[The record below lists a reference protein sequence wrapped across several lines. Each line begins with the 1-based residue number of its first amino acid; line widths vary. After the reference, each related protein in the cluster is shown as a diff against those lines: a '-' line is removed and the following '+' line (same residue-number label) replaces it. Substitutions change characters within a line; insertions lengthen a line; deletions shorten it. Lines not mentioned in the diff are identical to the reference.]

1 MSEGRDPRPGPEPT
15 EAVVPTEPVGPA
27 EPGAPTEPA
36 QKHTQAGNGPVNDAP
51 TAHGAPEPTAH
62 GGMEPTR
69 PEPDA
74 AGVEES
80 TGREPLAPGGEGPS
94 GPDSVAPGDRM
105 PTGPAS
111 VAPGGSEPTAH
122 GEPEPTRPDAVGGEE
137 PSGPEPL
144 ALGGEVPTDPESLA
158 PGGEEPSGPDSV
170 APGGRG
176 STGPASVAPGGS
188 APTAHGEPEPTR
200 PESDALGGE
209 EPTDPES
216 PAHADLE
223 STRPEPVVPGERKPS
238 GPEPD
243 APGELDLGALLR
255 EAVRDVE
262 PADGTLEHL
271 RRAVPARRARKRQ
284 AVVGMAAAAL
294 FIGTAVPA
302 LVHVSQSGGPGANPS
317 VAGNASEAQGGT
329 SQGQGKD
336 RGAGPSGAAG
346 TATAGPSASAD
357 PADPGKKPEE
367 RRHTAPK
374 PGAPPGVGG
383 PSASTLAEPTA
394 CTPAQL
400 GPAFSNSA
408 APDSTGAVYG
418 TFRVANVSSS
428 DCVVTGPGSVVVTPV
443 GAADPARIGSARHT
457 AGDAAAGLPDPSLES
472 AALTV
477 KSGGA
482 YEVRFAWVPSEPCP
496 TPGGGT
502 GDPTGEPTPPPTPTE
517 DTTGTGGTDLGGT
530 EGEAGPTTQ
539 LMTEHG
545 PVDGGVSVSYT
556 PSTGTGGTTTS
567 VPNACAGTVY
577 WTGILTV
584 A

>member
-1 MSEGRDPRPGPEPT
+1 MSEGKDPRPGAEPT
-15 EAVVPTEPVGPA
+15 EPVVPTEPVGPA

-51 TAHGAPEPTAH
+51 TAHGAPEP
-62 GGMEPTR
+62 
-69 PEPDA
+69 
-74 AGVEES
+74 
-80 TGREPLAPGGEGPS
+80 
-94 GPDSVAPGDRM
+94 
-105 PTGPAS
+105 PAN
-111 VAPGGSEPTAH
+111 
-122 GEPEPTRPDAVGGEE
+122 GEPEPTRPDVVGVEE

-144 ALGGEVPTDPESLA
+144 ALGGEEPTDPESLA
-158 PGGEEPSGPDSV
+158 PNGEEPSGPDSV

-176 STGPASVAPGGS
+176 ATGPASVAPSGS

-209 EPTDPES
+209 KPTGPES
-216 PAHADLE
+216 SAHADLE
-223 STRPEPVVPGERKPS
+223 STRPEPVVPGDRKPS
-238 GPEPD
+238 GPEAVTPGEPELTRPQPD

-329 SQGQGKD
+329 SQGQGKG

-367 RRHTAPK
+367 RRHTAPE

-539 LMTEHG
+539 LMTEDG

-556 PSTGTGGTTTS
+556 PPTGTGGTTTS

-577 WTGILTV
+577 WTGVLTV